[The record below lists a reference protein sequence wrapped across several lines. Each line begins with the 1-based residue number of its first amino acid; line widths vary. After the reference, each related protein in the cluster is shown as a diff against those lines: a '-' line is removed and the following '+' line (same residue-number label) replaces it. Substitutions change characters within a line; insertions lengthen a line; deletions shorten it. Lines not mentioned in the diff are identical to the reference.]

1 MPGGGG
7 MPGGGAQRRGSS
19 GAGGTYGGGGKT
31 GGGLHGGTSAL
42 ADFVAQPAS
51 VQIKESPTQLALD
64 ADGVSTEFV
73 YGEKVMASVLGGTA
87 ERVSGWKGGS
97 FVVKYNVADGP
108 VATRTY
114 ETMDGGKQ
122 LVVTTHVAGG
132 RERTLDFKTIYE
144 RASPG

>member
-7 MPGGGAQRRGSS
+7 MPGGGTQRSPA
-19 GAGGTYGGGGKT
+19 GAGGTYGGGGNGKP
-31 GGGLHGGTSAL
+31 GGFHSGTSML
-42 ADFVAQPAS
+42 ADFAVQPTS

-64 ADGVSTEFV
+64 ADGVSTEFE

-87 ERVSGWKGGS
+87 ERVSGWKGGT

-122 LVVTTHVAGG
+122 LVVTTHVEGG
-132 RERTLDFKTIYE
+132 RERTLDFKTVYV
-144 RASPG
+144 RASAG